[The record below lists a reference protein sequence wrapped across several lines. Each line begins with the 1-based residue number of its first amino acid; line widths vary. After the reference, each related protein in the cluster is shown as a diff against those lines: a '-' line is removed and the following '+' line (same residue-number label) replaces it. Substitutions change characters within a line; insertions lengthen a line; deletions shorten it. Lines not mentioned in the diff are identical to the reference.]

1 MSNAE
6 LWDLDTSGGIMEQIQ
21 QLVAPPISSEGQ
33 RRSRRRRERE
43 VYRRPGRAVNHDC
56 CDSCKEG
63 GDLLC
68 CDRCPAAFHLLC
80 HDPPLSEESLPTGEW
95 LCHKCKTT
103 PQEKLAISSQ
113 GKGTTI
119 IFQPRDDDCE
129 STSSKSSGKSS
140 RGKRQV
146 HTTGTETESEH
157 PLRTLVKAARYM
169 NPMQFDVGKE
179 ISCNVP
185 LPGSSKRMYGKA
197 HRNQPKKQAHELD
210 NGLVPLPA
218 KTCFSCNKSC
228 RVAPLV
234 QCDYCPLLFHL
245 DCLNPPLTS
254 LPTGRWMCPN
264 HVEHFLDSH
273 LLKSQSLT
281 ERLKLWD
288 RYTNLVDSHT
298 IKLDFLNKV
307 HRKHPMF
314 RFKRKLPSRPT
325 ITVPPAI
332 KHFYENPTVLLP
344 DPPRPSPP
352 STNPIT
358 ELPGNRGTYLASLEE
373 QEEWLSSVVSMQ
385 GSIAKYLA
393 QKQIQK
399 SSDTLRLSDLT
410 PIIGKPTASV
420 APVMQKESESN
431 LPGLSLLSGDE
442 QKSSPFMSS
451 SSSSSSSSS
460 TNTAI
465 ESPDCDTNC
474 KQPTPTSGPLLNG
487 DQKPSSAAIDSKYNG
502 SSRTMDTPL
511 RGAVSLLPSN
521 LNNINT
527 SGGNNFSTLNGDVD
541 MEADIQPASSN
552 NVHGYPFTAR
562 GRSNSMDSLPSPQT
576 PGLWGDTENANIN
589 GGSKNIF
596 NTLGKSTAVSKIFSG
611 KSQTATVILPSKQSF
626 LGSNAMNTQQN
637 GQQPSSKAQSSSAP
651 LTPGAISKSCTGSNN
666 VRTSI
671 NTNKGNA
678 INNIVSSSPTIANLN
693 SMLQQWIEGNA
704 VEGEFSKIDEQLM
717 QILAWQRLQQLI
729 PSSKASVQHSSSS
742 TSVSA
747 AVLNSSSV
755 ASGKKG
761 LLNVYLS
768 QQTATTEVRSRAV
781 LCPLSGKGQ
790 AIPMPY
796 RSLSLGTGADMN
808 VKLGDYGFCNFI
820 SGHHATIFYDEMSR
834 HFELLN
840 YSEHGTTVDNVLYS
854 CDFSDKPATTPQPS
868 ALVAAVREIISKG
881 EGGNSSGK
889 QPNSASR
896 KSAVVSVDE
905 DKSEDSKD
913 MWDHI
918 NPRMSARAHEV
929 SRPCGCKVSSSTL
942 IGGSGA
948 GWEGTALLHHGSY
961 IKLGCLQF
969 VFSIVDHAPE
979 KLRKGNFSSISNS
992 STSPGITRV
1001 ESPVATTL
1009 HQYNPQQDSCHQ
1021 QQQLL
1026 QGHHHHQSVSSYSG
1040 PSTTGS
1046 KYSNM
1051 PLLSTSQYLHSQPQ
1065 VQQANQQM
1073 SLLKTHLK
1081 LNAPP

>member
-1 MSNAE
+1 
-6 LWDLDTSGGIMEQIQ
+6 
-21 QLVAPPISSEGQ
+21 
-33 RRSRRRRERE
+33 
-43 VYRRPGRAVNHDC
+43 
-56 CDSCKEG
+56 
-63 GDLLC
+63 
-68 CDRCPAAFHLLC
+68 
-80 HDPPLSEESLPTGEW
+80 
-95 LCHKCKTT
+95 
-103 PQEKLAISSQ
+103 
-113 GKGTTI
+113 GKGTAI
-119 IFQPRDDDCE
+119 IVQPKDDDCE

-169 NPMQFDVGKE
+169 NPLQFDVGKE
-179 ISCNVP
+179 IACNVP

-197 HRNQPKKQAHELD
+197 VRNQPKKQAHELD
-210 NGLVPLPA
+210 NGMVPLPA
-218 KTCFSCNKSC
+218 KTCFACNKSC
-228 RVAPLV
+228 RVAPLI

-298 IKLDFLNKV
+298 VKLDFLNKV

-325 ITVPPAI
+325 ISVPPAI

-344 DPPRPSPP
+344 DPPRPGPP
-352 STNPIT
+352 STNPIS
-358 ELPGNRGTYLASLEE
+358 ELPGNRGTYIASLDE

-399 SSDTLRLSDLT
+399 SSDGLRLSDLT

-420 APVMQKESESN
+420 APVMQREPDST
-431 LPGLSLLSGDE
+431 LTGLSLPSEDG
-442 QKSSPFMSS
+442 QKSSPHL

-474 KQPTPTSGPLLNG
+474 RQQMSTPGPLLNG
-487 DQKPSSAAIDSKYNG
+487 DQKLVCTNSIGASMDNKYNG
-502 SSRTMDTPL
+502 SSRTLDTPL

-521 LNNINT
+521 LNNISNS
-527 SGGNNFSTLNGDVD
+527 SGSNSISGSNFSTLNGEVD
-541 MEADIQPASSN
+541 MELDSQPVNN
-552 NVHGYPFTAR
+552 NVQGYPPSAR
-562 GRSNSMDSLPSPQT
+562 VRSNSVDSPPSPLT
-576 PGLWGDTENANIN
+576 PGVWGDAENASVN
-589 GGSKNIF
+589 GSSKNIY
-596 NTLGKSTAVSKIFSG
+596 NALNKSSVVAKVLSG
-611 KSQTATVILPSKQSF
+611 IPQTAKVVLPSTKPILTSNTNNTSQR
-626 LGSNAMNTQQN
+626 LGL
-637 GQQPSSKAQSSSAP
+637 QPSSKVQPSALQTPGTVSKGSSS
-651 LTPGAISKSCTGSNN
+651 ISTGRMLIQSNK
-666 VRTSI
+666 T
-671 NTNKGNA
+671 NA
-678 INNIVSSSPTIANLN
+678 INNIVGSSPTIANLN

-704 VEGEFSKIDEQLM
+704 VEGEFSKIDEQLT
-717 QILAWQRLQQLI
+717 QILAWQRLQQLL
-729 PSSKASVQHSSSS
+729 PSAKATVSHSSNS

-768 QQTATTEVRSRAV
+768 QQTGTTEVRSRAV

-796 RSLSLGTGADMN
+796 RSLTLGTGADKDVN
-808 VKLGDYGFCNFI
+808 LSDYGFCNFI
-820 SGHHATIFYDEMSR
+820 SGQHATIFYDEMSR

-854 CDFSDKPATTPQPS
+854 CDFSDKPATTPQLSPT
-868 ALVAAVREIISKG
+868 VASVREIISKVG
-881 EGGNSSGK
+881 DSNTASKSSNSTK
-889 QPNSASR
+889 KAKLKRNKELQ
-896 KSAVVSVDE
+896 E
-905 DKSEDSKD
+905 DSEDRKTKHYSTT
-913 MWDHI
+913 
-918 NPRMSARAHEV
+918 PRMSSRAHEV
-929 SRPCGCKVSSSTL
+929 YKPCSCRASSSTL

-961 IKLGCLQF
+961 IKVGCLQF

-979 KLRKGNFSSISNS
+979 KPRKGDFNSVSSSM
-992 STSPGITRV
+992 TPGNRV
-1001 ESPVATTL
+1001 ESPTPLL
-1009 HQYNPQQDSCHQ
+1009 HHYHPQDSVHYHLDLQ
-1021 QQQLL
+1021 QQQ
-1026 QGHHHHQSVSSYSG
+1026 QPISMPSYVG
-1040 PSTTGS
+1040 PSTSGS
-1046 KYSNM
+1046 KFSNM
-1051 PLLSTSQYLHSQPQ
+1051 PLLSTSQYLHNQPHA
-1065 VQQANQQM
+1065 QQPNHPM